1 MYKSNHK
8 NLLLVVLLS
17 TLLTSL
23 NAYALEERPAPE
35 LLIKDASYLDLGAAR
50 DGGRE
55 VLIQVEKSAYADRIE
70 IAGNDHR
77 WAEASSL
84 LDKAAI
90 FFALKD
96 TTTATIAAVLAPQAK
111 TVTIKAIGKTR
122 EERVERR
129 LVWDWGWES
138 KKTCIEF
145 PWWLGGGLKCK
156 TVSVPKLISQWLPGY
171 NTFYKYEDQEVV
183 LTLEEQISHMP
194 DFSLS
199 LTRKASDPEQM
210 VISSQFQ
217 PVTNAQSYQQVCTSD
232 DGHTLSA
239 STTDFDQNSLQA
251 TVEHYGRSYRCTV
264 SATIKSPRDVFKEF
278 DVIKTPLHQLL
289 NVSLIDSFFSLL
301 DSLIDS
307 SLNVLPDHI
316 RDELPSYLR
325 DGSEVTLVSAEQ
337 VIDVPVQHRYAFNQ
351 DADQA
356 HYAYHAYPTQVG
368 FEEALAEAQ
377 FCHSAWC
384 LDLGNGDTLVLYSD
398 YNLPVDQRDQDSNR
412 HAYTYTLY
420 IANFDDDQI
429 TPQVLHQISTSKQL
443 AKMIPLDSQPLS
455 DTNVYSVLLSYRDK
469 NVADMVHITE
479 NLDEREEGSLATIYA
494 ATSTHIVPIDSND
507 SILAMPVFDSQVALE
522 QTLLATYNSQ
532 TAFLSVQGYD
542 HQGNLI
548 ESDYISGVI
557 GDLILPL
564 DRLWIDH
571 HDTTQDTAQD
581 TTENR
586 PLRSLNIVDN
596 HGTYARFTGAENAL
610 YISELID
617 DANRKPLTQLT
628 TSGEQCKNYYLD
640 EVEDETRFLAYP
652 NCMLADHTYIS
663 ANNQK
668 HTYLSSH
675 NNSHNH
681 QLACYQDNDATTEDA
696 TTEKVHCHR
705 HHPIVGLHNPRYD
718 FIDVETNSLR
728 VKNIMLQPDLD
739 TSSSIGRYPTY
750 IQEIN
755 NKNNNDKFMVA
766 FRPTTHNNFDINWN
780 IYTDGFILKR
790 GEKYFGSSLALSKS
804 ESKDLKHI
812 LDFIGYDRGDYI
824 DMQYYFGLSGEKH
837 RQRAKNYLNDLVE
850 NLSQFDRFQDVHI
863 VNSPITGSQL
873 FAFLIKDLKYP
884 TTFYLKRE
892 ATDTTNYIEYNK
904 IMNGQYSQGIKMSP
918 PTIWPMKNDTYIY
931 RIPFCVPNSCFYEY
945 SAYIKINGHDNKVA
959 FDQLM
964 PRYDKDR
971 ILPPS
976 SIAFKV
982 DENKIQILQVGKDVQ
997 LIEKQEDTEGGVNYV
1012 LTVVRGNNAGVVTRT
1027 IGATDPQHER
1037 ESAESIFN
1045 SLLSQSQAG
1054 ALLDDQLQAQIEPLY
1069 APVKAKG
1076 LLAEWFSAISTQ
1088 QTFPITNSSQ
1098 LWSKTASMISEKV
1111 GTDITG
1117 LDDTDG
1123 ALRHGSQLKAI
1134 AQLAGLSMPELNSHL
1149 SSLLDGT
1156 TVFDD
1161 QLMSNLKAEVN
1172 HIKQAI
1178 GLSDEAAQIIERSIK
1193 EQWELVQSASE
1204 QKIDA
1209 ITAELE
1215 DSIAG
1220 LYLPEGSD
1228 SDYKFYQLNEGNNE
1242 TTKDL
1247 IAMERTEKSIEWVVA
1262 REGRLPNVSLRID
1275 RDNEKNKLD
1284 LWIDGKPFQ
1293 IAPLVYKYPDQ
1304 EIVSSLG
1311 SLLSRLQDFID
1322 IAAEGN
1328 ASNGQLTDKFN
1339 QLDRQVLL
1347 SYRTIFCPPT
1357 STAHGPIVG
1366 EGSGYRDSNANDAD
1380 NNAENLDTNGHDIQI
1395 PNERERSEDEDNQ
1408 IQENNDICRID
1419 IQASDIES
1427 SSANS
1432 ARELIELNQPQ
1443 IVDQVNQPQI
1453 VEQVGQHQQIGQIIT
1468 ELFRH
1473 HLHDSRPIIQENWV
1487 IEARFEI
1494 NPRNPD
1500 QDGWFA
1506 RIGYRYH
1513 NVEHNSR
1520 SGMRLPKYLTWT
1532 VSEFQNFAT
1541 NEQIIALKR
1550 RGPVYL
1556 VENYNWNHINCEN
1569 LPSCFER
1576 VVGAMRKQMP
1586 SCRSINCVFDRYL
1599 LIYNFPNLAA
1609 PIVAGTG
1616 HYIESV
1622 VTAFII
1628 TGFYF
1633 YNACIGNGCSPSTQ
1647 DNQNNQTIKT
1657 IKQSK
1662 QSNNLVI
1669 STFVS
1674 TFLFLFLFL
1683 ITLDLYAGTG

>member
-77 WAEASSL
+77 WAEASNL
-84 LDKAAI
+84 VDKAAT
-90 FFALKD
+90 FFAQKE

-122 EERVERR
+122 EERAERR

-138 KKTCIEF
+138 KKTCIDL

-171 NTFYKYEDQEVV
+171 DRFYKYEDQEVV

-217 PVTNAQSYQQVCTSD
+217 SITNAQSYQQVCTSD

-239 STTDFDQNSLQA
+239 STTDFNQNSLQT

-278 DVIKTPLHQLL
+278 DVIKTLLHRLQ
-289 NVSLIDSFFSLL
+289 NEEMSVIDSFFSLL
-301 DSLIDS
+301 VSLVDS

-351 DADQA
+351 EADQA

-384 LDLGNGDTLVLYSD
+384 LDLGSGDTLVLYSD
-398 YNLPVDQRDQDSNR
+398 YNLPVDQRDQDGNR
-412 HAYTYTLY
+412 YAYTYTLY
-420 IANFDDDQI
+420 IANFDDDQT
-429 TPQVLHQISTSKQL
+429 TPQVLHQISNSKQL
-443 AKMIPLDSQPLS
+443 AKMIPLDSQPVS

-479 NLDEREEGSLATIYA
+479 NLDEREEGSLATIYS
-494 ATSTHIVPIDSND
+494 ATNTHIAPIDSND

-522 QTLLATYNSQ
+522 QTLLATYNPQ

-542 HQGNLI
+542 HHGNLI
-548 ESDYISGVI
+548 ESDYISGAV
-557 GDLILPL
+557 GDLVLPL

-571 HDTTQDTAQD
+571 HDTTQETAQD

-610 YISELID
+610 YISELTD
-617 DANRKPLTQLT
+617 DATSRPLSQLT
-628 TSGEQCKNYYLD
+628 DNGEQCKNYYLD
-640 EVEDETRFLAYP
+640 EVEDEARFVAYP

-668 HTYLSSH
+668 RTYLFSH

-681 QLACYQDNDATTEDA
+681 QLACYQDNDAATEDA

-705 HHPIVGLHNPRYD
+705 HHPIVGRAIPLHVPFKQIGGEKYTVGTIHNSKQPGGGALKLTNRETHDQVMIPYLNP
-718 FIDVETNSLR
+718 DVSR
-728 VKNIMLQPDLD
+728 SYHQ
-739 TSSSIGRYPTY
+739 Y
-750 IQEIN
+750 
-755 NKNNNDKFMVA
+755 
-766 FRPTTHNNFDINWN
+766 H
-780 IYTDGFILKR
+780 IYTNEVILKR
-790 GEKYFGSSLALSKS
+790 SQDYYVGSSLS
-804 ESKDLKHI
+804 ESERKKAEEI
-812 LDFIGYDRGDYI
+812 MIKNTNRGMY
-824 DMQYYFGLSGEKH
+824 GLSS
-837 RQRAKNYLNDLVE
+837 D
-850 NLSQFDRFQDVHI
+850 
-863 VNSPITGSQL
+863 SPLDSQL
-873 FAFLIKDLKYP
+873 EDEGDALGSELYQLDDFRQAFKVEVKVSHIIDKSKLFAILMNAGRFTEYQQYQIMRDGLITRETQHIYSAGKVNIYKVESQPNTNSGQWDDFNNGISTSFLIMDGFAK
-884 TTFYLKRE
+884 
-892 ATDTTNYIEYNK
+892 A
-904 IMNGQYSQGIKMSP
+904 
-918 PTIWPMKNDTYIY
+918 
-931 RIPFCVPNSCFYEY
+931 
-945 SAYIKINGHDNKVA
+945 A
-959 FDQLM
+959 FD
-964 PRYDKDR
+964 DFTAEGNDAG

-976 SIAFKV
+976 SIALKI

-997 LIEKQEDTEGGVNYV
+997 VIEKQEDTEGDVNYV
-1012 LTVVRGNNAGVVTRT
+1012 LTVMRGSNAGVITRT

-1045 SLLSQSQAG
+1045 RLSSRSQAG
-1054 ALLDDQLQAQIEPLY
+1054 ALLDDQLLAQVEPLY

-1088 QTFPITNSSQ
+1088 QTFPITNSSP

-1117 LDDTDG
+1117 LDDADG
-1123 ALRHGSQLKAI
+1123 AIRHGSQLKAI

-1161 QLMSNLKAEVN
+1161 QLLSNLKAEVN

-1178 GLSDEAAQIIERSIK
+1178 GLSDEVAQIIERSIK
-1193 EQWELVQSASE
+1193 EQWELVQSAGE
-1204 QKIDA
+1204 QKIDT
-1209 ITAELE
+1209 ITAGLE

-1228 SDYKFYQLNEGNNE
+1228 SDYKFYQLSEGNNE

-1247 IAMERTEKSIEWVVA
+1247 IAIERTEKSIEWVVS

-1275 RDNEKNKLD
+1275 RDSESQKNKLD
-1284 LWIDGKPFQ
+1284 LWIGGKPFQ

-1347 SYRTIFCPPT
+1347 SHRAVFCPPIPP

-1366 EGSGYRDSNANDAD
+1366 EGSGDSNANDAD
-1380 NNAENLDTNGHDIQI
+1380 NNAENLDTNGHDTEI
-1395 PNERERSEDEDNQ
+1395 PNERERIEDENNQ
-1408 IQENNDICRID
+1408 IQENNDICQID
-1419 IQASDIES
+1419 IQASDIELS
-1427 SSANS
+1427 SIDS
-1432 ARELIELNQPQ
+1432 ARELIELSELSG
-1443 IVDQVNQPQI
+1443 PQI
-1453 VEQVGQHQQIGQIIT
+1453 VEQVNQHQHQQIGQIIT
-1468 ELFRH
+1468 ELFKQ
-1473 HLHDSRPIIQENWV
+1473 HLHRREISENWV
-1487 IEARFEI
+1487 REAGFEI

-1500 QDGWFA
+1500 QHGWFA
-1506 RIGYRYH
+1506 RIVYRYH
-1513 NVEHNSR
+1513 NVEGNSR
-1520 SGMRLPKYLTWT
+1520 SSMRLPKYLTWT
-1532 VSEFQNFAT
+1532 VSEFRNFVSD
-1541 NEQIIALKR
+1541 EQIRALMR

-1556 VENYNWNHINCEN
+1556 VENYNWNDIDNNCEN
-1569 LPSCFER
+1569 IPSCFER
-1576 VVGAMRKQMP
+1576 VVGAMRTGML
-1586 SCRSINCVFDRYL
+1586 SAMRTGMASYYSINCVFDRYL
-1599 LIYNFPNLAA
+1599 LIYNFPNLVTS
-1609 PIVAGTG
+1609 IFTVTG
-1616 HYIESV
+1616 HYNEGVISAMYV
-1622 VTAFII
+1622 L
-1628 TGFYF
+1628 GFHSCI
-1633 YNACIGNGCSPSTQ
+1633 ACIGNRCCIACTGNDCSPSTQ
-1647 DNQNNQTIKT
+1647 NYLKT
-1657 IKQSK
+1657 SRYFSI
-1662 QSNNLVI
+1662 
-1669 STFVS
+1669 
-1674 TFLFLFLFL
+1674 FLFIITMGLLF
-1683 ITLDLYAGTG
+1683 GTELG